1 MRIRRLRSRSSLA
14 ISLVIALFIALFS
27 SPSGATAHQ
36 PVTLNNAH
44 RELANSPILLDGT
57 ISFAIYATMTKAR
70 QERFLRFQHRAGE
83 QVKIEY
89 LIPDEP
95 AMKKTPRSLLP
106 TLVLIDPSGK
116 ESVIKPNER
125 TYFFEP
131 FGKKG
136 YYYLSRYSS
145 QAVAGTYSIRI
156 TSKRAS
162 SVVIAV
168 GSREIPGEVLTIG
181 NKKGECPVRMES
193 ESEISSSRA
202 EQLIGMIEAE
212 AELCAATQKWGYRIG
227 ERDGESFA
235 VTMDYRS
242 DRITVGITK
251 GVITKVTVG

>member
-1 MRIRRLRSRSSLA
+1 MRIRRLRSRSLLSVT
-14 ISLVIALFIALFS
+14 LVIALFIALFL
-27 SPSGATAHQ
+27 PASGASAHQ
-36 PVTLNNAH
+36 PVTLNIAH
-44 RELANSPILLDGT
+44 RELASSPILLDGT

-83 QVKIEY
+83 EVKIEY

-95 AMKKTPRSLLP
+95 VMKKTPRSLLP
-106 TLVLIDPSGK
+106 TLFLIDPTGK

-136 YYYLSRYSS
+136 YYYLSRYRS

-181 NKKGECPVRMES
+181 NKKGECPIRIDG
-193 ESEISSSRA
+193 ESEIAPSRA

-212 AELCAATQKWGYRIG
+212 AELCAATDKWGYRIG

-242 DRITVGITK
+242 DRVTVGINK
-251 GVITKVTVG
+251 GIITKVTVG